1 MTSRFSL
8 SHLVLVVAIVGV
20 FALRY
25 LSRVDLPSWLFFG
38 LSMAVMAGAAYS
50 FLSGYQQAEPAT
62 EVQTG
67 TTTVRDPQIVRFL
80 FNDVRSAPVWLVLR
94 LYLGLQWLDSGWG
107 KVTGDGWMDGGTA
120 VRAFWERA
128 VAVPEPPARPV
139 ITYDWYRNFLQ
150 FMLDNEWY
158 TWLAKVIATSEVL
171 IGIALILGVF
181 VGLAAAGGLM
191 MNAAFMLAGT
201 ASTNP
206 VLGALAILIIL
217 GWKVAGHW
225 GLDRYLLPTLGVPWG
240 RREER
245 TRTSTPVNSYDTSG

>member
-1 MTSRFSL
+1 MTSRFTL

-25 LSRVDLPSWLFFG
+25 LARLDLPSWLFFG
-38 LSMAVMAGAAYS
+38 ISMAVVAGAVYS
-50 FLSGYQQAEPAT
+50 FLSDYRRSRQA
-62 EVQTG
+62 TG
-67 TTTVRDPQIVRFL
+67 TQPDTATVRDPQIVQFL

-107 KVTGDGWMDGGTA
+107 KTTGDGWMDGGSA
-120 VRAFWERA
+120 LRSYWERV
-128 VAVPEPPARPV
+128 VAVPEPPARPA
-139 ITYDWYRNFLQ
+139 ITYDWYRDFLQ

-158 TWLAKVIATSEVL
+158 TWFAKVIATGEVL

-181 VGLAAAGGLM
+181 AGLAAAGGLM
-191 MNAAFMLAGT
+191 MNTAFMLAGS

-206 VLGALAILIIL
+206 VLGAIAILLIL
-217 GWKVAGHW
+217 GWKVAGYW
-225 GLDRYLLPTLGVPWG
+225 GLDRYLLPALGAPWG

-245 TRTSTPVNSYDTSG
+245 TRTSLAGNDPNPAT